1 MALKRQKRGRGFL
14 KALPSVLIMMM
25 SILALFHICLLW
37 LYGQIVIGEPSKI
50 RLGLDTLTFTAIL
63 GFGIFLF
70 IKECMERYREKTK
83 KGPGI

>member
-37 LYGQIVIGEPSKI
+37 IYGQIFIGEPSKI
-50 RLGLDTLTFTAIL
+50 GLGVDTLVFTAIL

-70 IKECMERYREKTK
+70 IKECKMPRQK